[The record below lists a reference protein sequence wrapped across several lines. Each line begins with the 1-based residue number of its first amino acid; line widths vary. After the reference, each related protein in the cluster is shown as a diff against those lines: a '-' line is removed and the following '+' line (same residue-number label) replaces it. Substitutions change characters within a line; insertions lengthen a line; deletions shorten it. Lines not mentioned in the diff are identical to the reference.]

1 MSEIIRIMESA
12 RKFADDNL
20 AEGAHELVRM
30 SETGILKS
38 GGVVRQC
45 ASMLNLIPGI
55 ESLNIAQTL
64 FRTAALEQAAKAFKD
79 RYAGN

>member
-1 MSEIIRIMESA
+1 MESA
-12 RKFADDNL
+12 KKFAEANL
-20 AEGAHELVRM
+20 AEGAHELTRM

-38 GGVVRQC
+38 KGVVREC

-64 FRTAALEQAAKAFKD
+64 FRTAALEQAAKAFRTRND
-79 RYAGN
+79 RS